1 MLTVLLALVLL
12 LGAPAA
18 WAERG
23 GVASPRLPGDRG
35 GGYAVPPLT
44 GEFAARPELRPAIE
58 FWKGVFGLYS
68 TDQAVVHHAQQLDV
82 IYSILDFKDLRGNP
96 RAASIRRSR
105 TEAEVGRVQA
115 MLRRMQAAGAPAGLS
130 EKERRIYD
138 QLRKA
143 PGGVRSA
150 AIEEN
155 IHVQSGISDR
165 FQEGLIVSRRYLPEI
180 EAIFREEGLP
190 PQLTRMPF
198 VESTFNVKAHSKA
211 AASGIWQ
218 FIPSTGRLY
227 LQITNAVDERRDP
240 IMATHAAAK
249 LLKHNYSVSRRWPLA
264 VTAYNH
270 GLGGVM
276 RAVRTTGSSDIV
288 DIIRNY
294 QGARFGYASRNF
306 FVELLAA
313 LEVERDYERYFGR
326 LSFPPP
332 FSYDEIRLNRSLLAR
347 HLVQGGLSQDDLTEM
362 NLALSERTLNN
373 YYSIPAG
380 MPIRAP
386 LGRGETIVARLNGL
400 RESEVATAVARG
412 PGKHRVRSGETLSGV
427 ASRYG
432 QSRHA
437 LARANGISS
446 NARLRVDQVL
456 TVPGSSGG
464 SRSVSIGS
472 GNRAIFV
479 RRVDPGQTFRAVEPE
494 AAPPT
499 RMASSRGSFDA
510 TAIALDASERPASE
524 MPASEGSA
532 HAIAPPPRIEKKDA
546 ETPPAVIPPAPAPA
560 PPAAGKRQDSADK
573 KLNEPVLDE
582 AAPAVAREAPPAPP
596 AAAPDPAL
604 PAKPIASPGA
614 VIGRT
619 APAQPSGGEA
629 VAGEPSAPEELGVT
643 HVVRRNETLWIIAK
657 NYGVS
662 VASIERANADKRLS
676 PLIPGTRLA
685 VNGGSAA
692 REDAPSETHVVRRN
706 ETLSRI
712 AKKYDVSLSDLRLSN
727 AEKRLSPLMPGTR
740 LRVPG
745 SGKTHVVRRNETLWG
760 IAQRYRVSL
769 NDLKAANS
777 GKRLSP
783 LKPGTELF
791 IPG

>member
-1 MLTVLLALVLL
+1 MPGTAHPMHVGGMVAAFLALALL
-12 LGAPAA
+12 LGAPEAR
-18 WAERG
+18 AERG
-23 GVASPRLPGDRG
+23 GAASPRLPGG
-35 GGYAVPPLT
+35 GAGGSAVPPLT
-44 GEFAARPELRPAIE
+44 GEFAARPELRPGIE

-68 TDQAVVHHAQQLDV
+68 TVQAVVHHAHQLDV
-82 IYSILDFKDLRGNP
+82 IYSILDFNDLKGNP
-96 RAASIRRSR
+96 RASSIRRSR
-105 TEAEVGRVQA
+105 TQAEVGRVQA

-138 QLRKA
+138 QLRQT
-143 PGGVRSA
+143 PGGLRGA
-150 AIEEN
+150 ALEEN

-165 FQEGLIVSRRYLPEI
+165 FREGLIVSRRYLPEI
-180 EAIFREEGLP
+180 ESIFRDEGLP

-227 LQITNAVDERRDP
+227 LKITNAVDERRDP
-240 IMATHAAAK
+240 ILATYAAAK

-276 RAVRTTGSSDIV
+276 RAVRNTGSSDIV

-294 QGARFGYASRNF
+294 KGARFGYASRNF

-326 LSFPPP
+326 LTFPPP
-332 FSYDEIRLNRSLLAR
+332 LSYDEIRLSRSVLAR
-347 HLVQGGLSQDDLTEM
+347 QLVQGGLSQDDLAEL
-362 NLALSERTLNN
+362 NPGLSERTLVN
-373 YYSIPAG
+373 YYSIPSG
-380 MPIRAP
+380 TVIRTP
-386 LGRGETIVARLNGL
+386 LGRGEAVVARLNGL
-400 RESEVATAVARG
+400 KGSDAPTAVAEG
-412 PGKHRVRSGETLSGV
+412 PLKHRVRSGETLSGV

-432 QSRHA
+432 QSRYA

-446 NARLRVDQVL
+446 NARMRIGQVL
-456 TVPGSSGG
+456 NVPGSSGG
-464 SRSVSIGS
+464 SRTVSSGS
-472 GNRAIFV
+472 GSRAIFV
-479 RRVDPGQTFRAVEPE
+479 HRVDPGQTFRAVEPK

-510 TAIALDASERPASE
+510 TAIALDASAKPASAKPA
-524 MPASEGSA
+524 PAS
-532 HAIAPPPRIEKKDA
+532 APPPTIEEQTA
-546 ETPPAVIPPAPAPA
+546 VTPPAVSRPAPA
-560 PPAAGKRQDSADK
+560 PPAPVEQRDSEDGKLK
-573 KLNEPVLDE
+573 EPVKAE
-582 AAPAVAREAPPAPP
+582 TAPVPE
-596 AAAPDPAL
+596 L
-604 PAKPIASPGA
+604 PARPISSPGA
-614 VIGRT
+614 VLSKS
-619 APAQPSGGEA
+619 APLQPSEGEA
-629 VAGEPSAPEELGVT
+629 VAAEPSAPAETAVT
-643 HVVRRNETLWIIAK
+643 HVVRRNETLWIIARK
-657 NYGVS
+657 YDVS

-676 PLIPGTRLA
+676 PLLPGTRLA
-685 VNGGSAA
+685 VNGGSAPQEA
-692 REDAPSETHVVRRN
+692 APSVSHVVRRN
-706 ETLSRI
+706 ETLPRI
-712 AKKYDVSLSDLRLSN
+712 AKKYGVSLSDLSSSN
-727 AEKRLSPLMPGTR
+727 ADKRLSPLMPGTI

-783 LKPGTELF
+783 LRPGTELY